1 MKTAG
6 FVLTGGDSSRM
17 GRDKALLPAGN
28 SMMVEAVATT
38 LATVT
43 KEAFLVGRPERY
55 SALGFECLPDLRPG
69 LGPLSGLETVLA
81 SRRAELN
88 VVVACDLA
96 GLRANWITAL
106 LQAMKPE
113 VLCAAV
119 LDRNGKLQPLCAV
132 YRTECLHQVTKAINE
147 RRLRAIDLLAELKA
161 VKVNIDD
168 VILNLN
174 TPEEFERW
182 ATNN

>member
-6 FVLTGGDSSRM
+6 FVLTGGESSRM

-28 SMMVEAVATT
+28 SVMVESIAST

-43 KEAFLVGRPERY
+43 EEVFLVGRPERY
-55 SALGFECLPDLRPG
+55 SGLAFECLPDLRPG

-81 SRRAELN
+81 SHRAELN

-96 GLRANWITAL
+96 GLRASWITGL

-113 VLCAAV
+113 ALCAAV
-119 LDRNGKLQPLCAV
+119 LDRNAKLQPLCAV
-132 YRTECLHQVTKAINE
+132 YRTECLERVTNAINE
-147 RRLRAIDLLAELKA
+147 GRLRAIHLLAELKA
-161 VKVNIDD
+161 VKVSVDD
-168 VILNLN
+168 VILNMN

-182 ATNN
+182 ATSR

>member
-6 FVLTGGDSSRM
+6 FVLTGGKSSRM

-28 SMMVEAVATT
+28 SVMVEAVAGI
-38 LATVT
+38 LSTVT
-43 KEAFLVGRPERY
+43 DEVLLVGRPERY
-55 SALGFECLPDLRPG
+55 SGLAFKCLPDLRPG

-81 SRRAELN
+81 SRRADLN

-96 GLRANWITAL
+96 GLRANWITGL

-113 VLCAAV
+113 SMCAAIV
-119 LDRNGKLQPLCAV
+119 DGNGKLQPLCAV
-132 YRTECLHQVTKAINE
+132 YRTECLDRVTKAIDE

-161 VKVNIDD
+161 VKVSIDD

-182 ATNN
+182 ATSN